1 MSESSPDLVRD
12 RFDDRLLA
20 EAVRLHEESGAL
32 SVDCSA
38 ADAAGRGAGA
48 GFEHRII
55 VRAREIDKAA
65 GLTAALA
72 NVRGAARFAVLG
84 IIVLAAAAGAAA
96 VQAAMAADRDGIVNV
111 YVLLIAVLGI
121 ETAALI
127 LWCVFAIA
135 APSSSHGVPG
145 RLVAELT
152 RRLVLLTG
160 NSASSVSASRAAT
173 AVLSGS
179 VLGRWTFAVL
189 THAAWAVFLSM
200 AVATMLFLLST
211 RSYLFVWETT
221 ILSADVYV
229 GLTRMLA
236 AAPEVLSF
244 AVPSPADVTASQWLG
259 QGEVRDIARDAWSGL
274 LLGSVILYGLLPR
287 VALLVLSALLYRRAR
302 RRFRLDIARP
312 GYAKLEARLMPRA
325 EELGF
330 IDSGD
335 GMHPQRPPSYGT
347 PSGHR
352 IQGDPAG
359 PVAVLGL
366 ETVGANGK
374 RLPAIG
380 QSRILDLGHVSD
392 GGAFRSAVAAL
403 RLADPAPRLLIVVC
417 SLVSTPDRG
426 MSAYLDTLLEA
437 VEMPLGLILTA
448 GQKLR
453 ERSIRD
459 DVQLRLA
466 DWWALAH
473 RAGIARERVLEVDL
487 DHVTDASLAKLA
499 AFAGETVHGEPGP
512 QRLTKAFA
520 LIVAAAARWPEAPSA
535 LVRTELH
542 RSIARLYRPE
552 DPMETG
558 IVETP
563 PDSPDLADAVRAA
576 ALLSLVLDAQGHDEM
591 AITRIIDD
599 AIAGE
604 TPELCRKDQISD
616 WLDRVHWRYR
626 DAERKEARP

>member
-1 MSESSPDLVRD
+1 MSSPDLVRD

-20 EAVRLHEESGAL
+20 EAVRLHEQSGAL
-32 SVDCSA
+32 AVDCSA

-48 GFEHRII
+48 GFEHRIV

-72 NVRGAARFAVLG
+72 NVRGAARFAVLA
-84 IIVLAAAAGAAA
+84 IFVLAAAAGAAA
-96 VQAAMAADRDGIVNV
+96 VQAAMAADRDGMVNV

-121 ETAALI
+121 ETVALI

-152 RRLVLLTG
+152 RRLVLLTRD
-160 NSASSVSASRAAT
+160 SASSVSASRAAT

-179 VLGRWTFAVL
+179 ALGRWAFAVL

-211 RSYLFVWETT
+211 RSYFFVWETT

-229 GLTRMLA
+229 GLTRILA
-236 AAPEVLSF
+236 AAPEIVGF
-244 AVPSPADVTASQWLG
+244 AAPGPADVTASQWLG
-259 QGEVRDIARDAWSGL
+259 QGEARDIARDAWSGL
-274 LLGSVILYGLLPR
+274 LLGSVVLYGLLPR
-287 VALLVLSALLYRRAR
+287 VALLGLSALLYRRAR
-302 RRFRLDIARP
+302 RRFRLDVARP
-312 GYAKLEARLMPRA
+312 GYAKLAARLMPRA

-335 GMHPQRPPSYGT
+335 GRHPQKPSSRGT
-347 PSGHR
+347 PLGGR
-352 IQGDPAG
+352 LRGNPKG

-366 ETVGANGK
+366 ETVAVNGQ

-380 QSRILDLGHVSD
+380 QSQILDLGRVSD
-392 GGAFRSAVAAL
+392 GDAFRSAVAAL
-403 RLADPAPRLLIVVC
+403 RRADPAPRLLIVVC

-426 MSAYLDTLLEA
+426 MSAYLDTLLAA
-437 VEMPLGLILTA
+437 VEMPLGLVLTA

-453 ERSIRD
+453 ERSTRD

-466 DWWALAH
+466 DWRALAH

-487 DHVTDASLAKLA
+487 DCVTDASLAKLA

-520 LIVAAAARWPEAPSA
+520 LIVAAAARWPEAPGAS
-535 LVRTELH
+535 VRAELH
-542 RSIARLYRPE
+542 RSIACLYRSE
-552 DPMETG
+552 DPMGTG

-576 ALLSLVLDAQGHDEM
+576 ALLSLVLEAQGHDEM
-591 AITRIIDD
+591 AITRMIDA

-604 TPELCRKDQISD
+604 TPELCRKDQIGD
-616 WLDRVHWRYR
+616 WLDRVHGRYR
-626 DAERKEARP
+626 DAERRETRR